1 MKKFLLILGS
11 IIGILVLAM
20 ILLPFIYKDTIVSK
34 VKTEANKNLE
44 AKVDFD
50 NDLGLSLFKNFPH
63 FTLTMR
69 DIEVVNKAP
78 FEGDT
83 LTSIQRFQAT
93 IDVMS
98 VISGDQIQINGIY
111 LNQPRVHV
119 HVLEDG
125 RANWNIMK
133 SSDEA
138 EAEESAKQDQ
148 GASNYKMGLKQYS
161 IQNGQLVYNDESVGM
176 KAKLNGFKHEGSGDF
191 TMDQFNLETN
201 TKVNKLSFIYNGI
214 AYMDRVNTELE
225 ATLDMDMQAMKFT
238 FKENDLRLN
247 NLLLGFDGF
256 VAMPSDDVKMD
267 VTFNAKKTSFKTLM
281 SLVPNLYTES
291 FDKVET
297 SGKMA
302 FNGWVQGVYNEDSLP
317 GYNVNVKVNNGMF
330 QYPELPMAVNNL
342 NMNLAVNCDDGVVD
356 HTVINMK
363 KLHWELGEEPFDARL
378 LVKTPISDPFIDAK
392 LNGRVDLGAV
402 QKTLP
407 VGKNTQLAGLIKSDL
422 RLKGNKSSLEQEQ
435 YDQFTA
441 DGSIEASEVT
451 YNSPDMPQRIDVG
464 QANLKFTPQKVQLP
478 KFSMEIGRS
487 NLHANGRLNHV
498 IGYIMQGDKLEGQLS
513 LNSSYLN
520 INSLLASEEE
530 GASTETNETGTDA
543 SEEKLQAV
551 EIPANIDFVM
561 DAQMERVIYDN
572 MDMANMVGKVVV
584 RNKAVQL
591 KDLRMQ
597 VFDGR
602 LMANGAY
609 DTKDPHEPQSDFDLK
624 ITGFDINKTYNTFES
639 VQKYA
644 PAAKYV
650 EGDFDA
656 DMVLSTPLDQH
667 MNPIYDSLYSK
678 GKLDIDRAVLEGY
691 PLLEKI
697 ASTVKDDQYS
707 RVVMTDI
714 HPSYIIEDGRFR
726 LREPLEFS
734 VGKSNAVVTGSSGL
748 DQTLDYLMKVDMPAG
763 KLQSTASNLVN
774 QIGGGQVDVP
784 QADRIVV
791 DLNITGTHSN
801 PKIKPAFGGTKQGEG
816 SGKSIEQQA
825 KDQIENKKDELK
837 QKAKKEAEKRKKQ
850 LKEKKEKAK
859 EKAKDKKKEKEK
871 EVKEKLEEEKEK
883 KKEEAEDKVKDIFK

>member
-93 IDVMS
+93 IDIMS
-98 VISGDQIQINGIY
+98 VISGDQIQIQGIY
-111 LNQPRVHV
+111 MNQPRVHV

-133 SSDEA
+133 SSEEA
-138 EAEESAKQDQ
+138 AEESAKQDQ
-148 GASNYKMGLKQYS
+148 GAANYKMALKQYS
-161 IQNGQLVYNDESVGM
+161 IQDGHLVYNDESVGM

-201 TKVNKLSFIYNGI
+201 TTVNKLSVIYDGI
-214 AYMDRVNTELE
+214 AYMDRVNTELD

-238 FKENDLRLN
+238 FKKNDLRLN

-256 VAMPSDDVKMD
+256 VAMPSEDIKMD
-267 VTFNAKKTSFKTLM
+267 VTFNSKKTSFKTLM

-291 FDKVET
+291 FDKVEA

-302 FNGWVQGVYNEDSLP
+302 FNGQVQGVYNEDSLP

-342 NMNLAVNCDDGVVD
+342 NMNLEVNCDDGVVD

-363 KLHWELGEEPFDARL
+363 KLHWELGEAPFDAKL

-407 VGKNTQLAGLIKSDL
+407 VGKNTQLSGLIKSDL

-441 DGSIEASEVT
+441 DGSIKASEVT
-451 YNSPDMPQRIDVG
+451 YNAPDMPQRIEVA
-464 QANLKFTPQKVQLP
+464 QANLNFTPQTVQLP

-498 IGYIMQGDKLEGQLS
+498 IGYMMQGDKLEGQLS

-530 GASTETNETGTDA
+530 GAGTETNETETDA

-551 EIPANIDFVM
+551 EIPAKIDFVM

-597 VFDGR
+597 IFNGS

-609 DTKDPHEPQSDFDLK
+609 DTKDPEKPQTDFDLK
-624 ITGFDINKTYNTFES
+624 ITGFDISKTYNTFES

-650 EGDFDA
+650 EGDFDGA
-656 DMVLSTPLDQH
+656 MVLSTPLDQH

-678 GKLDIDRAVLEGY
+678 GRLDIDRAVLEGY

-697 ASTVKDDQYS
+697 ASTLKDDQYS

-714 HPSYIIEDGRFR
+714 HPSYIIENGRFR

-734 VGKSNAVVTGSSGL
+734 AGKYNAVVTGSSGL

-791 DLNITGTHSN
+791 DLNLTGTHSN
-801 PKIKPAFGGTKQGEG
+801 PKIKPAFGGIKQGDG

-825 KDQIENKKDELK
+825 KDQIEDKKDELK
-837 QKAKKEAEKRKKQ
+837 QKAKEEVEKRKKE

-859 EKAKDKKKEKEK
+859 EKAKNKKEEKKKKLKEK
-871 EVKEKLEEEKEK
+871 VEEEKEK
-883 KKEEAEDKVKDIFK
+883 KKEAAEDKVKDIFK